1 MLNTLIEIIHNVST
15 AIVVYAI
22 YVSIK
27 NNKKERNE
35 SAKEKNQKDID

>member
-1 MLNTLIEIIHNVST
+1 MLNKLVQMIYKICT

-27 NNKKERNE
+27 NNKEERNE
-35 SAKEKNQKDID
+35 SGTEQN

>member
-1 MLNTLIEIIHNVST
+1 MLNELVQIIYKIFT

-27 NNKKERNE
+27 NNKEERNE
-35 SAKEKNQKDID
+35 SGKEKN

>member
-1 MLNTLIEIIHNVST
+1 MLHTFIEINHNICI

-27 NNKKERNE
+27 NNKEKRNE
-35 SAKEKNQKDID
+35 SEKKKN

>member
-1 MLNTLIEIIHNVST
+1 MLNKLAQMIYKICT

-27 NNKKERNE
+27 NNKEERNE
-35 SAKEKNQKDID
+35 SGKEKN

>member
-1 MLNTLIEIIHNVST
+1 MLNELVQMIYKICT

-27 NNKKERNE
+27 NKERNE
-35 SAKEKNQKDID
+35 SGKEKN